1 MAMCVNEFG
10 KTSRTLTFVA
20 GLLPLFAKL
29 ILNVT
34 RSPGRYFPSGTKGL
48 YTNSFV
54 ICRVVLL
61 GPTLSAMAQEPCN
74 PAIPFMVH
82 AALSAP
88 AAIEES
94 TYPLETCGIGVV
106 EIGDHH
112 KVK

>member
-1 MAMCVNEFG
+1 
-10 KTSRTLTFVA
+10 
-20 GLLPLFAKL
+20 
-29 ILNVT
+29 
-34 RSPGRYFPSGTKGL
+34 
-48 YTNSFV
+48 
-54 ICRVVLL
+54 
-61 GPTLSAMAQEPCN
+61 MAQEPCN